1 MMNEKALVQRLA
13 ANGFLKKY
21 IDCFG
26 ATTDAPRLFLL
37 AVALTILAAAMGNSV
52 VIPAYGGIPLHPN
65 LWIVLVALSGFLRK
79 TTVIR
84 QGRNLLEQAVPKRLL
99 PDEWTPEKLVEILA
113 DQSLG
118 LLIVHEFSRLLQMMA
133 RDYMAGAREM
143 LAELFDSPS
152 SYTAG
157 TIKRGLITVRG
168 AAISVLGA
176 TTEDWLHKCVK
187 GEDLRGGLLPR
198 FLFLPAQLTSPR
210 VLPGVS
216 PDPTL
221 LNDLISHLR
230 AVAQIKGPADF
241 SQVVAPFDGWLK
253 GYETRIV
260 AAGIPAEYSGLYSR
274 SGAYALKLAVVF
286 QMAEQPTL
294 QIGSSA
300 VENATIFLESVHEL
314 TRAVT
319 ERFSDSWVGKQRIVV
334 LDLLARNEPMTRS
347 QFLRACRHLTARQ
360 LTPILETLVESGEIV
375 GEPETSGKRTYS
387 VYRLA

>member
-1 MMNEKALVQRLA
+1 MTNEKALVQRLA
-13 ANGFLKKY
+13 AKGFLKKY
-21 IDCFG
+21 IDCYG
-26 ATTDAPRLFLL
+26 ATTDAPPLFLL
-37 AVALTILAAAMGNSV
+37 AVALTIIAAAMGNSV
-52 VIPAYGGIPLHPN
+52 QIPAYGGIPLYPN

-79 TTVIR
+79 TTAIR
-84 QGRNLLEQAVPKRLL
+84 QGRNLLETAVPKRLL
-99 PDEWTPEKLVEILA
+99 PDEWTPEKLVDMLA
-113 DQSLG
+113 DQPAG
-118 LLIVHEFSRLLQMMA
+118 LLTAHEFSRLLRMMA

-143 LAELFDSPS
+143 LAELFDSPT
-152 SYTAG
+152 SYTAA
-157 TIKRGLITVRG
+157 TVKRGATTIQQV
-168 AAISVLGA
+168 AISLLGA
-176 TTEDWLHKCVK
+176 TTEDWLHQSVR
-187 GEDLRGGLLPR
+187 GDDLRGGLLPR
-198 FLFLPAQLTSPR
+198 FLFLPAQLKGQR

-216 PDPTL
+216 PNVAL
-221 LNDLISHLR
+221 QNDLVSHLE
-230 AVAQIKGPADF
+230 AVAQIKGTADF
-241 SQVVAPFDGWLK
+241 SKVLVPFDNWLK
-253 GYETRIV
+253 DYETRI
-260 AAGIPAEYSGLYSR
+260 ASAGIPAEYSGLYSR

-375 GEPETSGKRTYS
+375 GDPKTSGKRTYS
-387 VYRLA
+387 VYRLS